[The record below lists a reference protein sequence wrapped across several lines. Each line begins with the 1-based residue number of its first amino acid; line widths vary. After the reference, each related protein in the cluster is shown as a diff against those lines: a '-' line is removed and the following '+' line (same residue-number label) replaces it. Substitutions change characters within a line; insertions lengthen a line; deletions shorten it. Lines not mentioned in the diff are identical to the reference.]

1 MAKRKGGRRPLEG
14 GVARLTVTITPADLD
29 GIDALG
35 EVFGTRGRSATVRE
49 LVRRA
54 ASRARRALAAIAAA
68 RA

>member
-1 MAKRKGGRRPLEG
+1 M
-14 GVARLTVTITPADLD
+14 ARLTVTITPADLD

-54 ASRARRALAAIAAA
+54 ASRMRRALAQMGAL

>member
-1 MAKRKGGRRPLEG
+1 M
-14 GVARLTVTITPADLD
+14 ARLTVTITPADLD

-54 ASRARRALAAIAAA
+54 ASRARRALAAVAAT